1 MPAGTPR
8 TCDGPPESVSAAPP
22 SGGRPAY
29 LRGLRRR
36 ADTAGPPPPDSCR
49 GSRAPERMR
58 PGRQRDG
65 ACARPDAGER
75 PSPPRT
81 HRHRRLRSQRSKGFR
96 QEGGAS
102 SGPENAQ
109 AGAKV
114 WRRRSAHAGPS
125 HRQKS
130 SACVSA
136 GGPRAKKRR
145 KARRQRERTQLPGP
159 RQPARPRH
167 CATYS
172 ERSCWHCS
180 SAVHASAAS
189 TQRFPSVELADP
201 GEGRAGCSPLC
212 LVLHIP
218 HPGIWRGPQIPKPK
232 GRECGP

>member
-1 MPAGTPR
+1 
-8 TCDGPPESVSAAPP
+8 
-22 SGGRPAY
+22 
-29 LRGLRRR
+29 
-36 ADTAGPPPPDSCR
+36 
-49 GSRAPERMR
+49 MR

-102 SGPENAQ
+102 WGPENAQ
-109 AGAKV
+109 AGANV

-125 HRQKS
+125 HPQKS

-145 KARRQRERTQLPGP
+145 RARRQRERTQLPGP

-218 HPGIWRGPQIPKPK
+218 HPGIWRGLGADTQTQGERVWPI
-232 GRECGP
+232 GVTRFS

>member
-8 TCDGPPESVSAAPP
+8 ACDGRPESASAAPP
-22 SGGRPAY
+22 SRGRPAY

-36 ADTAGPPPPDSCR
+36 ADNADPAPPGSCR
-49 GSRAPERMR
+49 GSRARERRR
-58 PGRQRDG
+58 PGRQGDG

-81 HRHRRLRSQRSKGFR
+81 HRHRRLRSQRSRGFR
-96 QEGGAS
+96 QEGGAGP
-102 SGPENAQ
+102 GPENAQ

-125 HRQKS
+125 HPQKS

-145 KARRQRERTQLPGP
+145 RARRQRERTQPPDPG
-159 RQPARPRH
+159 QPPGAARPRH
-167 CATYS
+167 RATYS

-189 TQRFPSVELADP
+189 TQRFPLVEHADP
-201 GEGRAGCSPLC
+201 GEGQAGCSLSC
-212 LVLHIP
+212 
-218 HPGIWRGPQIPKPK
+218 
-232 GRECGP
+232 